1 MVVKEKGATRGATSA
16 GGAKGEVHVGVPGPI
31 HFNYT
36 PIMHVQNTVAWPEP
50 YKTLDRNNTYRIYET
65 PVVD

>member
-16 GGAKGEVHVGVPGPI
+16 GGAKGEVHVKVPGPI

-36 PIMHVQNTVAWPEP
+36 PIMHVQNTVPWPER
-50 YKTLDRNNTYRIYET
+50 YKTMDREHTYRIYET
-65 PVVD
+65 PKVD